1 MKGSFLLSWHKCNII
16 CHEPISTKGYSLENL
31 EEFKKKCY
39 DVLDYELR
47 KNFSPDWFYKITNF
61 IYVFKEI

>member
-47 KNFSPDWFYKITNF
+47 KNFSPD
-61 IYVFKEI
+61 